1 MFCSSKPR
9 KRRQR
14 GGRNNARR
22 LNVTFLPM
30 DSPSLANGTDNGTS
44 LLSNGKLSSSHVVY
58 CVLIIQLMY
67 LSSDSFQNIYH
78 DLCT

>member
-14 GGRNNARR
+14 GGKNNARR

-44 LLSNGKLSSSHVVY
+44 LLSNGKLSSSHVG
-58 CVLIIQLMY
+58 VLIILLMY